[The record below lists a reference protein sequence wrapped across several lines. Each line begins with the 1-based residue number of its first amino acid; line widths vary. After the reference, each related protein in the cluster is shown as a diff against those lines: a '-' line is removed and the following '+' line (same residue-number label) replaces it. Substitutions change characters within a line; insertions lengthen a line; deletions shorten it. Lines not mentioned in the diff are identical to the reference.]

1 MSSFL
6 LAVLLPTLALSQSI
20 SIIGIFSDSSCSAP
34 YNAIPGFI
42 MNTVLT
48 FGQCNALPTLS
59 SIGGGSMQVTYNP
72 ASQTFGVTGY
82 MGTACSGSPL
92 VSASSVPILACTMVS
107 NDMYVQLSSAMMLGD
122 LFMGATCGAVG
133 TGLSTAKNSLNAVGV
148 PGGPG
153 ACTSGATSGSI
164 LVTGQAGTGAYTVVA
179 YTASGCT
186 GSATATWTG
195 VPMFDPSATTTATAC
210 TPSTSGS
217 SLPLALLTYT
227 GYVVGV
233 TPTPSPVPTTP
244 TRSPSLAP
252 TAPTSSSITLIG
264 VYTDKTCKTVLNPL
278 DAVAKVGECGG
289 LTGLGSGFITKGSAA
304 NTYNIVGYQGVT
316 R

>member
-164 LVTGQAGTGAYTVVA
+164 LVTGQASGAYTVVA

-227 GYVVGV
+227 GYVPSTPTPSSGV
-233 TPTPSPVPTTP
+233 TPTPSLV
-244 TRSPSLAP
+244 P

-264 VYTDKTCKTVLNPL
+264 VYTDNTCKTVLNPL